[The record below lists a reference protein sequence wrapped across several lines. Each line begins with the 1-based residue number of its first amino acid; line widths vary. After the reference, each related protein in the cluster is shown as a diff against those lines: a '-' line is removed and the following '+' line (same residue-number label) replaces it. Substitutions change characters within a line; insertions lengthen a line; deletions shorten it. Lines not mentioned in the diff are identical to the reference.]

1 MHFHPCNSVLLP
13 QNACSILLYRIF
25 LSSLFLYLVPL
36 GTTRR
41 EHSLTSCP
49 LKLHTLSDVQPS
61 RGLCKAKNLPNQVLY
76 LVVYPQETR
85 KKNQTNRHILPCVD
99 STTHGIQKPKS
110 GSQNMINI
118 STCNLAGTSK
128 GATILKDF
136 LYIFT
141 HNMTEKNT

>member
-85 KKNQTNRHILPCVD
+85 KIIKRIVTSCHVWTAPQ
-99 STTHGIQKPKS
+99 HGIQKPKS